1 VTRALG
7 VDVSLGRGLDVAL
20 VDGVRVVETW
30 ARVGTEGLKEI
41 LVERRPDA
49 VGIDAPPRPG
59 LGLLQDDVERSRL
72 PVPPAAGRHLDR
84 RVAEY
89 ELSRRGIGSH
99 QTPRDESR
107 LFSWMTAGFEA
118 FAAAGAA
125 GYELFLG
132 EGGPAGARGRAFE
145 VFPYASYV
153 ALSGCLSP
161 GRRWRLA
168 WRRAVMAEVRVE
180 GVPSDATI
188 DTVDAACAAFTA
200 GRYLDGAGSWLGD
213 PREGVIVL
221 PVASLRD
228 AYHRCAPPEA
238 GGAGGVRE
246 ARPAPEPRLC
256 ECGCGTPVRKRF
268 VPGHAARL
276 RGRLLAEARA
286 GAAARADLER
296 LGWLRFLEEDG

>member
-1 VTRALG
+1 MTLVLG

-20 VDGVRVVETW
+20 MDDARVVETW
-30 ARVGTEGLKEI
+30 ARVGAVGLKDL
-41 LVERRPDA
+41 LVERRPEA

-59 LGLLQDDVERSRL
+59 LSLLRDDAERARL
-72 PVPPAAGRHLDR
+72 LVPPAAGRHLDR
-84 RVAEY
+84 RIAEY

-118 FAAAGAA
+118 FAAAVAV

-132 EGGPAGARGRAFE
+132 EGSARGRAFE

-153 ALSGCLSP
+153 GLSGCLSP

-168 WRRAVMAEVRVE
+168 WRRAVLAEAGVE
-180 GVPSDATI
+180 GLAAEAPI
-188 DTVDAACAAFTA
+188 DTVDAACAALTA
-200 GRYLDGAGSWLGD
+200 GRFLDGAGSWLGD

-221 PVASLRD
+221 PVASLGD

-238 GGAGGVRE
+238 GGAPGVRP
-246 ARPAPEPRLC
+246 ARRAAEPRLC

-296 LGWLRFLEEDG
+296 LGWLRFLEEDA

>member
-1 VTRALG
+1 MAAVMG

-20 VDGVRVVETW
+20 LDGSRVVQTW
-30 ARVGTEGLKEI
+30 ARVGAEGLKDL
-41 LVERRPDA
+41 LVERRPEA

-59 LGLLQDDVERSRL
+59 LGLLRDDAERARL

-84 RVAEY
+84 RIAEY

-118 FAAAGAA
+118 FAAAAGA
-125 GYELFLG
+125 GYDLFLG
-132 EGGPAGARGRAFE
+132 EGSPRGRAFE

-153 ALSGCLSP
+153 GLSGCLSP

-168 WRRAVMAEVRVE
+168 WRRAVLAQAGVE
-180 GVPSDATI
+180 GLAADAPI
-188 DTVDAACAAFTA
+188 DTLDAACAALTA
-200 GRYLDGAGSWLGD
+200 GRFLDGAGSWLGD
-213 PREGVIVL
+213 PREGAIVL
-221 PVASLRD
+221 PVPQLSD
-228 AYHRCAPPEA
+228 AYHRCAPPDA
-238 GGAGGVRE
+238 GGAAGVHR
-246 ARPAPEPRLC
+246 ARPALEPRLC

-276 RGRLLAEARA
+276 RARLLLEARA
-286 GAAARADLER
+286 GGAARAELER
-296 LGWLRFLEEDG
+296 LGWLRFLKEDA